1 MFKIVLTVLA
11 AMLVIPVSSLW
22 PPDLIG
28 LGTYYGPP
36 AFSNGALMRN
46 GEALDLSEATMAV
59 DDSQVE
65 WVDRWAVVLTECG
78 ELHRVRV
85 TDTGML
91 EAAGKVCYGVGPLN
105 QARYWPE
112 DRIDVKWAD
121 GAVKLPF
128 VADFP
133 AAFFHDEIACVLDA
147 YGQGGTVML
156 AVWVLEPEE
165 EGGGDNAASD

>member
-11 AMLVIPVSSLW
+11 AMLMIPVSSLW

-46 GEALDLSEATMAV
+46 GGALDLSEATMAV
-59 DDSQVE
+59 DASRVGWIE
-65 WVDRWAVVLTECG
+65 HWAIILTECG
-78 ELHRVRV
+78 EFHRVRI

-91 EAAGKVCYGVGPLN
+91 EAAGKVRYGVGPLS
-105 QARYWPE
+105 QARYWSE
-112 DRIDVKWAD
+112 DRTDVKWAD
-121 GAVKLPF
+121 GAVELPF

-133 AAFFHDEIACVLDA
+133 AAFFRGEVACAWDA
-147 YGQGGTVML
+147 YGHGETVAL
-156 AVWVLEPEE
+156 AVWILEPEE
-165 EGGGDNAASD
+165 TVDAQR

>member
-1 MFKIVLTVLA
+1 MFKIVLAVLA
-11 AMLVIPVSSLW
+11 VMLMPLMW

-36 AFSNGALMRN
+36 AFSDGALMRN

-59 DDSQVE
+59 DDSQAE
-65 WVDRWAVVLTECG
+65 WIDRWAVVLTECG
-78 ELHRVRV
+78 GFHRVRI

-91 EAAGKVCYGVGPLN
+91 EAAGKVRYGVGPLN
-105 QARYWPE
+105 QVRYWPE

-121 GAVKLPF
+121 GAVELPF

-133 AAFFHDEIACVLDA
+133 AAFFHDEIACVLDT
-147 YGQGGTVML
+147 YGRGDTVML
-156 AVWVLEPEE
+156 VVWVLEPEE
-165 EGGGDNAASD
+165 TVDAQR